1 MKLDKIIGLLCVTFN
16 PWSNKKIKLEIYAC
30 IYCQHIRKIKK
41 KTITITTI
49 CGYVHNYRKFSKSKV
64 FLILCE
70 QLY

>member
-1 MKLDKIIGLLCVTFN
+1 MHVSIVNIFVKL
-16 PWSNKKIKLEIYAC
+16 
-30 IYCQHIRKIKK
+30 K

>member
-41 KTITITTI
+41 NNH
-49 CGYVHNYRKFSKSKV
+49 YNDY
-64 FLILCE
+64 LWLCT
-70 QLY
+70 QLKEI